1 MTVKRRKSV
10 PAVLLHKAK
19 KRGAFT
25 LVEVMAATLIL
36 TVVVLGA
43 AGYRYYTALDVRKS
57 SMHTAG
63 ARIALLLSE
72 SWRGVKGIETYDP
85 TAHFGTDLA
94 ITASGGSSAPGGF
107 TLLGSYTVALNG
119 VNYYATLSWKD
130 VVNELRALNVVVA
143 WSHNGQETTNVADA
157 DKSFKLTTYTLN

>member
-1 MTVKRRKSV
+1 MIVKRRKSV

-43 AGYRYYTALDVRKS
+43 AGYRYYTALDVRKA
-57 SMHTAG
+57 SMHTA
-63 ARIALLLSE
+63 ASRIALLLSE

-130 VVNELRALNVVVA
+130 VSTGLRALNVVVA
-143 WSHNGQETTNVADA
+143 WSQKSQVTTNVADA
-157 DKSFKLTTYTLN
+157 DKSFKLTTYTQN